1 MSEASFDL
9 IVIGGGPAGYVASI
23 RAAQLGMNVACI
35 DKRETLGG
43 TCLNVGCIPSKALLN
58 ASEKYSDA
66 ASGKLGDLGVQL
78 GAVKLDLKA
87 MMASKGKIVSG
98 LTGGIDHLF
107 KKNKV
112 TRLTGSAL
120 LKGDGIV
127 EVASGK
133 KKNSYKAEKILIATG
148 SEPTSLPNV
157 EIDEKQI
164 VSSKGALELTKVPKS
179 LVVIGA
185 GYIGLEMGTVWSRL
199 GSKVEVVEYL
209 PRILPGMD
217 LDVANKF
224 KAMMTKQ
231 GLSFHL
237 GTAVKSA
244 KATKSGVELT
254 IADAKTN
261 EEKTLK
267 CGVALVAVGRRPN
280 IDGLGLEALG
290 AELTERGQIKVDE
303 DFETNIEGVFA
314 VGDVI
319 PGPMLAHKAEEDGVA
334 AVEIMAGQ
342 SGHVDYDLV
351 PGIVYTAPEIATIGA
366 SEEVLKEKNIVG
378 QTDADQLSTVL
389 ASYNLGPTNINKIAS
404 QINSDVQT
412 VSWTEIRE
420 KLKVIKGSELDLV
433 DRESYSR
440 GQQAIDYVDRVK
452 SYYQLLSAHSCI
464 APKDQLIFF

>member
-1 MSEASFDL
+1 MSESSFDL

-58 ASEKYSDA
+58 ASEKYQDA

-112 TRLTGSAL
+112 TRLTGSAM

-127 EVASGK
+127 EVTSGK
-133 KKNSYKAEKILIATG
+133 TKNSYKAEKILIATG

-164 VSSKGALELTKVPKS
+164 VSSTGALELTKLPKS

-254 IADAKTN
+254 IADAQTN

-267 CGVALVAVGRRPN
+267 CDVALVAVGRRPN
-280 IDGLGLEALG
+280 IEGLGLEALG
-290 AELTERGQIKVDE
+290 VELTERGQIQVDE

-366 SEEVLKEKNIVG
+366 SEEVLKEKNIAYNKGVFPFLANSRAKATG
-378 QTDADQLSTVL
+378 HTDGFVKILADAET
-389 ASYNLGPTNINKIAS
+389 
-404 QINSDVQT
+404 
-412 VSWTEIRE
+412 
-420 KLKVIKGSELDLV
+420 
-433 DRESYSR
+433 
-440 GQQAIDYVDRVK
+440 DRV
-452 SYYQLLSAHSCI
+452 LGCHIIAHEAGTLIHEIAAAMAFGASAEDI
-464 APKDQLIFF
+464 ARTCHGHPTMSEAVKEAALAVDGRAIHI

>member
-1 MSEASFDL
+1 M
-9 IVIGGGPAGYVASI
+9 
-23 RAAQLGMNVACI
+23 
-35 DKRETLGG
+35 
-43 TCLNVGCIPSKALLN
+43 
-58 ASEKYSDA
+58 
-66 ASGKLGDLGVQL
+66 GVQL

-164 VSSKGALELTKVPKS
+164 VSSTGALELTKVPKS

-237 GTAVKSA
+237 GTAC
-244 KATKSGVELT
+244 L
-254 IADAKTN
+254 
-261 EEKTLK
+261 L
-267 CGVALVAVGRRPN
+267 
-280 IDGLGLEALG
+280 
-290 AELTERGQIKVDE
+290 
-303 DFETNIEGVFA
+303 
-314 VGDVI
+314 
-319 PGPMLAHKAEEDGVA
+319 
-334 AVEIMAGQ
+334 
-342 SGHVDYDLV
+342 
-351 PGIVYTAPEIATIGA
+351 YTSP
-366 SEEVLKEKNIVG
+366 SPR
-378 QTDADQLSTVL
+378 DLST
-389 ASYNLGPTNINKIAS
+389 
-404 QINSDVQT
+404 
-412 VSWTEIRE
+412 
-420 KLKVIKGSELDLV
+420 
-433 DRESYSR
+433 SR
-440 GQQAIDYVDRVK
+440 MP
-452 SYYQLLSAHSCI
+452 SSA
-464 APKDQLIFF
+464 